1 MSMLY
6 YFKYQPRETITY
18 FSQGAGS
25 GVQLEAV
32 VERIPTIALHNNIVQ
47 SVILYLPRGTETG
60 QLATVDKTADELLVR
75 VDPYG
80 VEKRCRVGRI
90 MSVDDFV
97 WKVQAY
103 A

>member
-6 YFKYQPRETITY
+6 YFKYQPRENVTY
-18 FSQGAGS
+18 YSQGSGS

-32 VERIPTIALHNNIVQ
+32 VERIPTIALHNNVVQ
-47 SVILYLPRGTETG
+47 SVTLYLPRGTESG
-60 QLATVDKTADELLVR
+60 QLSAVDKAADEVLVR
-75 VDPYG
+75 VHPYG